1 MQLISSYAQLNK
13 KYDLNFSDNNYGFSW
28 DVFKEFVGEQWAE
41 FFTTNCFYR
50 FVPTAR
56 LTRKTWNCLAFD
68 LFVCCNFN
76 DSSVQE
82 VRRYENTHN
91 ETTIGSLMDVC
102 QYLEDK
108 YDIHLGPNNPHG
120 IKWKITKDGG
130 CIIFPNNQQIDFIGY
145 ANGNKIF
152 GKSVGGSSYL
162 CSRTDEII
170 MAEEKETLSEKQ
182 LTQRYERLKLSMFRS
197 NRIKVSNEPIQDW
210 SWTFTDRN
218 IFSPTYNKKITR
230 YFYKNHFIAFTC
242 NPYDKYHPFYLLY
255 CTPYLPLNEQAIDT
269 LKKIGKVY
277 YEDTEAFSGLGLFIL
292 RFTLLPF
299 WKKLEPVTQKLI
311 CELKKKNPDEFN
323 TVYYG
328 FEYLDS
334 DATVFPFLK
343 AIKYWQPYNLQEFY
357 NKEKDTYKFDFYSVG
372 VDWATGSKDHS
383 VLMVTGFKEY
393 NNSGYYD
400 PYIIC
405 ELIVTPN
412 DFINENEKI
421 NAYVDEVCGLL
432 DNFENF
438 DQAIY
443 YYDDKAK
450 TAIDWI
456 SQKLADEHNILI
468 MSQVAIKHASS
479 LNQEAG
485 LTDRCVWMRNIMS
498 FGNFYANQN
507 DLCKTTQCLEELRYD
522 QIKTNIPDKTMY
534 QDPYDAL
541 FYALYPY
548 KNIIRGKNNA
558 STKISVFS
566 YAI

>member
-1 MQLISSYAQLNK
+1 MAFISSYVQLNK

-28 DVFKEFVGEQWAE
+28 DIFKEFVGDEWAE

-68 LFVCCNFN
+68 LFICCNFS

-102 QYLEDK
+102 QYLADN
-108 YDIHLGPNNPHG
+108 YDIHLGVNNPHG

-152 GKSVGGSSYL
+152 GKAVGGSSYL

-197 NRIKVSNEPIQDW
+197 NRIKISNQPIKDW

-218 IFSPTYNKKITR
+218 VFSPTYGQKITR

-255 CTPYLPLNEQAIDT
+255 CTPYLPLNDKVTGT
-269 LKKIGKVY
+269 LKKIGKIY
-277 YEDTEAFSGLGLFIL
+277 YEDIEAFSGLGLFIL
-292 RFTLLPF
+292 RFTLLSF
-299 WKKLEPVTQKLI
+299 WNKLEPVTKKLI
-311 CELKKKNPDEFN
+311 LELKKKNPDEFN

-328 FEYLDS
+328 FEFLDS
-334 DATVFPFLK
+334 DATIFPFQKTL
-343 AIKYWQPYNLQEFY
+343 KYWQKYDLKEFY
-357 NKEKDTYKFDFYSVG
+357 NQEKDMYKFDFYSVG
-372 VDWATGSKDHS
+372 IDWATGHKDHT
-383 VLMVTGFKEY
+383 VFMVVGFKEY
-393 NNSGYYD
+393 NNTGYYD
-400 PYIIC
+400 AYIIC
-405 ELIVTPN
+405 ELVVTAN

-421 NAYVDEVCGLL
+421 SAYVNEILGLI

-438 DQAIY
+438 AKTVY
-443 YYDDKAK
+443 FYDDKAR
-450 TAIDWI
+450 TAIDWLN
-456 SQKLADEHNILI
+456 QKLIDEHNIILI
-468 MSQVAIKHASS
+468 TQSAIKHASN

-485 LTDRCVWMRNIMS
+485 LTNRVVWMRNIMS
-498 FGNFYANQN
+498 YGNFYANKD
-507 DLCKTTQCLEELRYD
+507 DLPKTTQCLEELRYD
-522 QIKTNIPDKTMY
+522 QTKTNIPDKNMY

-548 KNIIRGKNNA
+548 KNVIRGKNNG
-558 STKISVFS
+558 SVKKSIFTF
-566 YAI
+566 AI

>member
-1 MQLISSYAQLNK
+1 MKLISSYAQLNK

-91 ETTIGSLMDVC
+91 ETTIDSLMDVC

-170 MAEEKETLSEKQ
+170 MTEEKETLSEKQ

-218 IFSPTYNKKITR
+218 IFSPTYGKKITR

-255 CTPYLPLNEQAIDT
+255 CTPYLPLNEQVIDT

-383 VLMVTGFKEY
+383 VLMVTG
-393 NNSGYYD
+393 
-400 PYIIC
+400 
-405 ELIVTPN
+405 L
-412 DFINENEKI
+412 
-421 NAYVDEVCGLL
+421 
-432 DNFENF
+432 
-438 DQAIY
+438 
-443 YYDDKAK
+443 
-450 TAIDWI
+450 
-456 SQKLADEHNILI
+456 
-468 MSQVAIKHASS
+468 
-479 LNQEAG
+479 
-485 LTDRCVWMRNIMS
+485 
-498 FGNFYANQN
+498 
-507 DLCKTTQCLEELRYD
+507 
-522 QIKTNIPDKTMY
+522 
-534 QDPYDAL
+534 
-541 FYALYPY
+541 
-548 KNIIRGKNNA
+548 KNIIIVVIMTLILFVN
-558 STKISVFS
+558 
-566 YAI
+566 

>member
-1 MQLISSYAQLNK
+1 MTLISSYAQLNK
-13 KYDLNFSDNNYGFSW
+13 KYDLNFSDNNYGFNW
-28 DVFKEFVGEQWAE
+28 DIFKEFVGEQWAE

-68 LFVCCNFN
+68 LFVCCNFS

-108 YDIHLGPNNPHG
+108 YDIHLGVNNPHG

-145 ANGNKIF
+145 SNGNKIF
-152 GKSVGGSSYL
+152 GKAVGGSSYL

-218 IFSPTYNKKITR
+218 IFSPTYGKKITR

-255 CTPYLPLNEQAIDT
+255 CTPYLPLNDKVIDT

-292 RFTLLPF
+292 RFTLFPF
-299 WKKLEPVTQKLI
+299 WNKLEPVTQKLI
-311 CELKKKNPDEFN
+311 LELKKKNPDEFN

-372 VDWATGSKDHS
+372 VDWATGSKDHT

-405 ELIVTPN
+405 ELVVTPN

-421 NAYVDEVCGLL
+421 NAYVDEICGLL

-498 FGNFYANQN
+498 YGNFYANQN
-507 DLCKTTQCLEELRYD
+507 DLLKTTQCLEELRYD

-548 KNIIRGKNNA
+548 KNIIRGKNNG